1 VKGPLTSSV
10 LKKGY
15 GHLATSVFAGKPR
28 PGSEP
33 VLGFN
38 RLIAPEAVIGI
49 DERKRVMVARV
60 KTSQFDQEVI
70 ESSVPVL
77 VDFYADW
84 CGPCRL
90 QSPILDELATESGG
104 SYHIVKVDVDQEPE
118 LAARFG
124 VTALPTLL
132 LINGG
137 EVTERLVGLANKAKL
152 RTLLSGRSV

>member
-1 VKGPLTSSV
+1 
-10 LKKGY
+10 
-15 GHLATSVFAGKPR
+15 
-28 PGSEP
+28 
-33 VLGFN
+33 
-38 RLIAPEAVIGI
+38 
-49 DERKRVMVARV
+49 MVARV